1 MTAPA
6 PIVRDFKRYNY
17 AHLCHARISPGF
29 VRSRELSSVRSRQF
43 SIRLAFYPDSPFL
56 VPFLPLIPLPLLPS
70 RPSFVPLFID
80 VQGGSWLKAERQSG
94 VSDRKLVFRHACNA
108 TLSSCD
114 TLLSDFWYYRKR
126 KKDLPWLPAEI
137 TEKDKERERER
148 KRESRQSAC
157 SRNVYYEW
165 RISSILEFNR
175 RSIIQHL

>member
-29 VRSRELSSVRSRQF
+29 VCSRELSSVRSRQF
-43 SIRLAFYPDSPFL
+43 SIRLSLFIPTLPFPSRFSL
-56 VPFLPLIPLPLLPS
+56 LIPSPPPLLLLLACT
-70 RPSFVPLFID
+70 PLFID

-137 TEKDKERERER
+137 TEKDKEREKER
-148 KRESRQSAC
+148 DLFSERLLWVK
-157 SRNVYYEW
+157 NVVDI
-165 RISSILEFNR
+165 RI
-175 RSIIQHL
+175 